1 MSFDKIRDPRKIR
14 HQIGDMECDYIYT
27 AGVAGER
34 FYIAL
39 RDEEKLLATRCEKCN
54 ITFMPPR
61 LYCDNCFTELASFM
75 EVPSKGV
82 IESYT
87 ITYFDRDGQALPEP
101 EILAFV
107 KIDKTDGGLI
117 HRIGEIKPESLKIG
131 SKVTAVFEAKKERKG
146 ALTDIKYFKPA

>member
-39 RDEEKLLATRCEKCN
+39 RDEEKLLATHCDKCN

-61 LYCDNCFTELASFM
+61 MYCDKCFAELANFM
-75 EVPSKGV
+75 EVPSIGV

-87 ITYFDRDGQALPEP
+87 ITYFDRDGQPLPDP
-101 EILAFV
+101 EVLAFV
-107 KIDKTDGGLI
+107 KIDKTNGGLI

-131 SKVTAVFEAKKERKG
+131 TKVTAVFRAKNERKG